1 MIWDKEAKRI
11 HVIHFLVKICKE
23 INPQNTVMLRLPNKM
38 LWEGAKDTLPEWTP
52 FKTLSVMQ
60 GHWERSQY
68 QAGFMGVTNQRWQL
82 ASNLLAC
89 HSVDRFTPHPES
101 PLPPPSPSHPSGPS
115 QCTSP
120 EHPVSCME
128 PGLMIWFT
136 YENIHV
142 STRLSQSIPRSP
154 SPAESKRLFCASV
167 SLLQSRIQGYH
178 YHLSTFHIYAL
189 VEWIGVF
196 LSDLFP
202 SV

>member
-1 MIWDKEAKRI
+1 MCSPFFPIFFFWVLFSKLIYFD
-11 HVIHFLVKICKE
+11 F
-23 INPQNTVMLRLPNKM
+23 RLI
-38 LWEGAKDTLPEWTP
+38 TLQY
-52 FKTLSVMQ
+52 FSGFCQTLTWISHGCPWV
-60 GHWERSQY
+60 
-68 QAGFMGVTNQRWQL
+68 
-82 ASNLLAC
+82 
-89 HSVDRFTPHPES
+89 PHPES

-136 YENIHV
+136 YDNIHV

>member
-1 MIWDKEAKRI
+1 MESKLSQLYNKKEKERQKGEEGGKQGTKI
-11 HVIHFLVKICKE
+11 MVFLEVTKPTLIRPVLPKEVSLFFKIYLFYSE
-23 INPQNTVMLRLPNKM
+23 ADYLTVLQWFLPYLAWIRL
-38 LWEGAKDTLPEWTP
+38 GCTC
-52 FKTLSVMQ
+52 V
-60 GHWERSQY
+60 
-68 QAGFMGVTNQRWQL
+68 
-82 ASNLLAC
+82 
-89 HSVDRFTPHPES
+89 PHPES

-136 YENIHV
+136 YDNIHV

>member
-1 MIWDKEAKRI
+1 MLQW
-11 HVIHFLVKICKE
+11 FLPYLAWI
-23 INPQNTVMLRLPNKM
+23 RL
-38 LWEGAKDTLPEWTP
+38 GCTC
-52 FKTLSVMQ
+52 V
-60 GHWERSQY
+60 
-68 QAGFMGVTNQRWQL
+68 
-82 ASNLLAC
+82 
-89 HSVDRFTPHPES
+89 PHPES

-178 YHLSTFHIYAL
+178 YHLAITQLTTCSLPNKHNLNKTNTLVFWNCAYSAL
-189 VEWIGVF
+189 LDF
-196 LSDLFP
+196 SSFSNHPLHK
-202 SV
+202 